1 MLICANK
8 LQNLLRRSKNHQINT
23 TKNHIY
29 DKSSITLKLSRI
41 AIYFVI

>member
-8 LQNLLRRSKNHQINT
+8 LQNLLRSKNHQINT

-29 DKSSITLKLSRI
+29 DKSSIILKLSRI